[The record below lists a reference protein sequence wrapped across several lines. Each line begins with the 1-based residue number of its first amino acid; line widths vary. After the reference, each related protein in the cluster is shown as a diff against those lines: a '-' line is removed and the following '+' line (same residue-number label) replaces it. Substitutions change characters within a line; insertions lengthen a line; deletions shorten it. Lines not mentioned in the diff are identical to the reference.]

1 MIYFQLTV
9 FAIIFVYLYIAG
21 YIFGIPKALK
31 HTIHGLSDC
40 RTLKLA
46 DKNITSIYNINVR
59 ATKSDIIK
67 EKMRLDC
74 EI

>member
-9 FAIIFVYLYIAG
+9 FAIVFIYLYISG
-21 YIFGIPKALK
+21 YLFGIPKALRK
-31 HTIHGLSDC
+31 TIYSLSDC

-46 DKNITSIYNINVR
+46 EKNLPSIYNINVR

>member
-9 FAIIFVYLYIAG
+9 FAIIFIYLYIAG
-21 YIFGIPKALK
+21 YLFGIPKSLRK
-31 HTIHGLSDC
+31 TIYGLSDC
-40 RTLKLA
+40 ATLKVAENNLA
-46 DKNITSIYNINVR
+46 SIYNINVR

>member
-9 FAIIFVYLYIAG
+9 FAIVFIYLYIAG
-21 YIFGIPKALK
+21 HLFGIPKALRK
-31 HTIHGLSDC
+31 TIYGLSDC
-40 RTLKLA
+40 ISLKVAEKNLA
-46 DKNITSIYNINVR
+46 SIYNINVR